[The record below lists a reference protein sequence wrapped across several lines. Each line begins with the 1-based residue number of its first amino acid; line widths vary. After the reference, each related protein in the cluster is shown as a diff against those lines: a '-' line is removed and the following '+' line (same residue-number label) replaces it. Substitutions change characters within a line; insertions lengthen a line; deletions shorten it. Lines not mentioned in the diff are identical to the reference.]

1 MHISRCS
8 HAATPDALPGIL
20 WCVAPRVLHGGLPK
34 AADYCTT
41 GMVGRAPCPLARAGN
56 EWRKPRDNIALPTPQ
71 PPPTTIM
78 LDTKN
83 LLHGI
88 DLVLDLAL
96 MEQVFDRLPNV
107 LFYVK
112 DKEARYLMVNATLVE
127 RSALVSKEDVIGKT
141 ADELFEVTGSS
152 TLMQDLS
159 VIRSGEPITDVLR
172 LFFSADG
179 HRQWCLSSKFPVRDA
194 EGQIAGLLGISRILP
209 RPDEKHASY
218 KRLLQFLKRLEEP
231 AQPNL
236 RISEIAREVQ
246 LSLDTLE
253 RLCREVFGLTP
264 KQIMMRMRLDRAC
277 RLLETTDASI
287 TDIAAEC
294 GYADHSAFSRQFKAA
309 TLCTPQQYRGAHRTS

>member
-1 MHISRCS
+1 
-8 HAATPDALPGIL
+8 
-20 WCVAPRVLHGGLPK
+20 
-34 AADYCTT
+34 
-41 GMVGRAPCPLARAGN
+41 
-56 EWRKPRDNIALPTPQ
+56 
-71 PPPTTIM
+71 M
-78 LDTKN
+78 LDTKD

-88 DLVLDLAL
+88 DLVMDLAL

-112 DKEARYLMVNATLVE
+112 DKDARYLLVNSTLTE
-127 RSALVSKEDVIGKT
+127 RSGLSSKADAIGRT
-141 ADELFEVTGSS
+141 ADELFEVTGTS
-152 TLMQDLS
+152 TVQQDLG
-159 VIRSGEPITDVLR
+159 VIRSGKPIADVLR

-194 EGQIAGLLGISRILP
+194 EGNVAGLLGISRILP

-218 KRLLQFLKRLEEP
+218 KRLHHFLKLLEEP

-236 RISEIAREVQ
+236 RIGDIAREVQ

-277 RLLETTDASI
+277 RLLETRNDSI
-287 TDIAAEC
+287 TDVAAEC

-309 TLCTPQQYRGAHRTS
+309 TLLTPQQYRLAHRAT